1 MNEETQIRPYK
12 WSAWD
17 FEIFMREQPKGYLGR
32 DYITE
37 EFAYIT
43 TEHKWVTLAI
53 DGDYTLVPV
62 EQHELLAELFTEMSD
77 STTDMYFVIDGLCGI
92 ESCDGGYPSLEFS
105 EQHLETEYAEVE
117 KQMSNDDYNEFE
129 RLEKMGFEPYKDRM
143 QMSDDYIRR
152 VVKFNKCQRKLGE

>member
-32 DYITE
+32 AYITE

-43 TEHKWVTLAI
+43 TEHKWVDLAI

-92 ESCDGGYPSLEFS
+92 ESCDGG
-105 EQHLETEYAEVE
+105 
-117 KQMSNDDYNEFE
+117 
-129 RLEKMGFEPYKDRM
+129 
-143 QMSDDYIRR
+143 
-152 VVKFNKCQRKLGE
+152 

>member
-1 MNEETQIRPYK
+1 MDEETQIRPYK

-17 FEIFMREQPKGYLGR
+17 FEIYSREREGK
-32 DYITE
+32 TE
-37 EFAYIT
+37 YAFIII
-43 TEHKWVTLAI
+43 EHKWVDLDI
-53 DGDYTLVPV
+53 EGDYVLVPL
-62 EQHELLAELFTEMSD
+62 EQHKLLAPMFTEKDDDYTD

-92 ESCDGGYPSLEFS
+92 EWCDGGYPSLEFS

-129 RLEKMGFEPYKDRM
+129 RLEKMGFGPYEDRM